1 MIRVIT
7 VDDHAVVR
15 RGLKQIIEEESD
27 MKVVNEAGNGR
38 YAISVIR
45 QTACDVVIL
54 DISLPGLGGIE
65 VLRHIRHEY
74 PNLPVLIMSMHE
86 EKQYAFRVI
95 KAGASG
101 YLMKDSIP
109 EELINAIRR
118 IIAGGKYISPSF
130 SEALIQE
137 QELSETPLHEKL
149 SDREFQIMCMIAR
162 GKALKDI
169 GEVLFISGKTVS
181 TYRTRI
187 LEKMKMKTNAEIVS
201 YALKHELIN

>member
-27 MKVVNEAGNGR
+27 MQVVNEAGNGR
-38 YAISVIR
+38 DAISIIR
-45 QTACDVVIL
+45 RTACDVVIL
-54 DISLPGLGGIE
+54 DISLPGMSGIE
-65 VLRHIRHEY
+65 VLHYIRHEH
-74 PNLPVLIMSMHE
+74 PDLPVLIMSMHE
-86 EKQYAFRVI
+86 EKQYAFRVL

-118 IIAGGKYISPSF
+118 IIAGGRYISNSF
-130 SEALIQE
+130 SETMLLE
-137 QELSETPLHEKL
+137 QESSGKSLHEKL

-169 GEVLFISGKTVS
+169 GEVLCISGKTVS

-201 YALKHELIN
+201 YALKHELIT

>member
-38 YAISVIR
+38 DAISVIR
-45 QTACDVVIL
+45 QTSCDVVIL

>member
-1 MIRVIT
+1 MIRIIT

-15 RGLKQIIEEESD
+15 RGLKQIIEEEGD
-27 MKVVNEAGNGR
+27 MQVVNEAGNGR
-38 YAISVIR
+38 DAISVIR
-45 QTACDVVIL
+45 QTNCDVVIL
-54 DISLPGLGGIE
+54 DISLPGISGIE
-65 VLRHIRHEY
+65 VLHHIRHEN
-74 PNLPVLIMSMHE
+74 PDLPVLIMSMHE
-86 EKQYAFRVI
+86 EKQYASRVL

-118 IIAGGKYISPSF
+118 IIAGGKYISHSF
-130 SEALIQE
+130 SETLILE
-137 QELSETPLHEKL
+137 QKSSGKPPHENL

-169 GEVLFISGKTVS
+169 GEILCISGKTVT

-187 LEKMKMKTNAEIVS
+187 LEKMNMKTNAEIVS
-201 YALKHELIN
+201 YALKHKLIT

>member
-1 MIRVIT
+1 MIRIIT

-15 RGLKQIIEEESD
+15 RGLKQIIEEEGD
-27 MKVVNEAGNGR
+27 MQVINEAGNGR
-38 YAISVIR
+38 DAISVIR
-45 QTACDVVIL
+45 QTDCDVVIL
-54 DISLPGLGGIE
+54 DISLPGISGIE
-65 VLRHIRHEY
+65 VLHHIRHEY
-74 PNLPVLIMSMHE
+74 PDLPVLIMSMHE
-86 EKQYAFRVI
+86 ERQYASRVL

-118 IIAGGKYISPSF
+118 IIAGGKYISHSF
-130 SEALIQE
+130 SEALIME
-137 QELSETPLHEKL
+137 QKSSGKPLHEDL

-169 GEVLFISGKTVS
+169 GEILCISGKTVS

-201 YALKHELIN
+201 YALKHKLIT

>member
-15 RGLKQIIEEESD
+15 CGLKQIIEEESD
-27 MKVVNEAGNGR
+27 MQVVNEAGNGR
-38 YAISVIR
+38 DAISVIR
-45 QTACDVVIL
+45 QTVCDVVIL
-54 DISLPGLGGIE
+54 DISLPGISGIE
-65 VLRHIRHEY
+65 VLHHIRHER
-74 PNLPVLIMSMHE
+74 PDLPVLIMSMHE
-86 EKQYAFRVI
+86 EKQYASRVL

-118 IIAGGKYISPSF
+118 IIAGIKYISPSF
-130 SEALIQE
+130 SEALILE
-137 QELSETPLHEKL
+137 QESSGKALHENL

-169 GEVLFISGKTVS
+169 GEELCISGKTVS

-201 YALKHELIN
+201 YALKHELIT